1 MRAPILKPP
10 TAPARSEPAPRASL
24 GDPFGDANRYP
35 AVPVA
40 ATGEI
45 PSAGPALMPDN
56 PSRPANGGYDPAS
69 GGYDRLA
76 DRRGDQYAPPPSSAS
91 RNTSPAMSSA
101 PAPFRPDPYAAPA
114 SPMRPERSDRG
125 AFGLPGNGFAT
136 EAPTESEGTGQPG
149 DPQFDGVQSPQLM
162 IQKSGPKEIQVG
174 KPAAFRVTVRNT
186 GPVAASEVEV
196 RDQVPRGTRLLGTTP
211 EAKRGTRGELVW
223 TLGTIRPGEEAVV
236 EMQLMPT
243 AEGEIGSVATVHFGA
258 DASARSVATRPQLAI
273 ETAAPPKVLIGEQMT
288 LSIVVSN
295 PGTGIATGV
304 VLEERIPP
312 GLQHPAGNELE
323 YQVGNLKPGESR
335 RLDLPLVASRPG
347 PLTNVLVARG
357 DGDLRT
363 EDKRNLEVIAPLLD
377 VAVEGPKKRFLERQA
392 KYEFSVSNPGTAPAK
407 QVELVAQLPAGLK
420 FMSAN
425 NAGYYEEATRTVRWR
440 LEELPVNETGSVEL
454 VTMPVEAGQH
464 AIKLRGTAQKGLVVE
479 KQQSVVIDGIPAIGF
494 QVPDTVSPI
503 GVGEET
509 TYEVRVTNQGSK
521 AAANVRLA
529 VLLPPELQPLS
540 AEGPTRHG
548 MDAGRVVFDGLARLE
563 PKAETLYRIRV
574 KAVRA
579 GDLRTRFQLLTDDM
593 QTPVTKDARTQ
604 VYADE

>member
-1 MRAPILKPP
+1 MIGWP
-10 TAPARSEPAPRASL
+10 TAAGTGIRRLHRQRL
-24 GDPFGDANRYP
+24 GPL
-35 AVPVA
+35 
-40 ATGEI
+40 
-45 PSAGPALMPDN
+45 PALP
-56 PSRPANGGYDPAS
+56 PAS
-69 GGYDRLA
+69 AR
-76 DRRGDQYAPPPSSAS
+76 PE
-91 RNTSPAMSSA
+91 
-101 PAPFRPDPYAAPA
+101 PAPFRPDPFAAPA
-114 SPMRPERSDRG
+114 SPMRPDRPDRNAPG
-125 AFGLPGNGFAT
+125 GLPGNGFAT
-136 EAPTESEGTGQPG
+136 EVPMETEGTGQPG
-149 DPQFDGVQSPQLM
+149 DQQLEGVQSPQLT

-211 EAKRGTRGELVW
+211 EAKRGTRGELIW

-258 DASARSVATRPQLAI
+258 DASARSIATRPQLAI
-273 ETAAPPKVLIGEQMT
+273 ETAAPAKVLIGEQMT
-288 LSIVVSN
+288 LSIVISN

-323 YQVGNLKPGESR
+323 YQVGDLKPGESR
-335 RLDLPLVASRPG
+335 RLDLPLVANRPG

-357 DGDLRT
+357 DGNLRA

-377 VAVEGPKKRFLERQA
+377 VAVEGPKRRYLERQA
-392 KYEFSVSNPGTAPAK
+392 TYQFSVTNPGTAPAK

-420 FMSAN
+420 FVSAN

-454 VTMPVEAGQH
+454 VTMPVEAGQQ

-479 KQQSVVIDGIPAIGF
+479 KEQPVLVDGIAAILF
-494 QVPDTVSPI
+494 QVADTVDPVE
-503 GVGEET
+503 VGGET
-509 TYEVRVTNQGSK
+509 TYEVRVVNQGSK

-529 VLLPPELQPLS
+529 VLLPPELQPLA

-548 MDAGRVVFDGLARLE
+548 LDANRVVFDGLARLA
-563 PKAETLYRIRV
+563 PKAETVYRIRV
-574 KAVRA
+574 KALRP
-579 GDLRTRFQLLTDDM
+579 GDLRARFQLLTDDM
-593 QTPVTKDARTQ
+593 QTPVTKEESTR